1 MATIQYGERIARA
14 AKIRAGCSGLIFDAH
29 REKILL
35 TRRTDNNLWCLPG
48 GGLDA
53 GESAA
58 EACIREVREET
69 GLDVKIIRL
78 IGIYSSPHRVIE
90 YADGNRFQIIAMS
103 FEVEIMGGDLTL
115 NDEVSEFGYF
125 TPQEIEHLTLMEHH
139 RERIA
144 DALLDQKE
152 AFIR

>member
-1 MATIQYGERIARA
+1 MATIHHGDRIARA
-14 AKIRAGCSGLIFDAH
+14 AQIRAGCSGLIFDAQ
-29 REKILL
+29 RERILL
-35 TRRTDNNLWCLPG
+35 TRRTDNGLWCLPG

-69 GLDVKIIRL
+69 GLDVKIVRL

-103 FEVEIMGGDLTL
+103 FEVEVISGELTL

-125 TPQEIEHLTLMEHH
+125 TPQEIETLALMEHH

-144 DALLDQKE
+144 DALVRQKE

>member
-1 MATIQYGERIARA
+1 
-14 AKIRAGCSGLIFDAH
+14 
-29 REKILL
+29 
-35 TRRTDNNLWCLPG
+35 
-48 GGLDA
+48 
-53 GESAA
+53 
-58 EACIREVREET
+58 
-69 GLDVKIIRL
+69 
-78 IGIYSSPHRVIE
+78 
-90 YADGNRFQIIAMS
+90 MS